1 MTLRLLPLLTAVI
14 IPAAM
19 AGSTPFDEA
28 LAEVIGNNLSVRAEA
43 SRAQIETENI
53 LGENTLEAPEVSFS
67 RVWGSRK
74 EYGNKWSLGVS
85 QSFDWPGVYAA
96 RREAARTARSAS
108 QYMLESTLLDLRQE
122 VRTLFIDIIHN
133 TQLIEMQTELVDRM
147 NQMEAYYK
155 KAAEA
160 GAETRLDYN
169 KTVIERIA
177 VHRELHTLEAQRS
190 TLMST
195 LSTLN
200 GGKDIDGII
209 AKLGNA
215 YPITR
220 VPESID
226 KTVIM
231 KRDPQYAAALAGV
244 EAAKSMVKV
253 EKRSRIPGF
262 SIGYEHE
269 SEGDENFNGFSIG
282 LTLPVWR
289 RGHQIKASTLEA
301 EASLMDAELALTRR
315 VAEMNGD
322 RKQLDTLRH
331 IMDEYE
337 PVVNEKSNYELLHK
351 ALKAGQITFLT
362 YIEESNYFIAAKRDY
377 LDTLYEYNL
386 ILTRLARYE

>member
-1 MTLRLLPLLTAVI
+1 M
-14 IPAAM
+14 
-19 AGSTPFDEA
+19 
-28 LAEVIGNNLSVRAEA
+28 
-43 SRAQIETENI
+43 
-53 LGENTLEAPEVSFS
+53 
-67 RVWGSRK
+67 
-74 EYGNKWSLGVS
+74 
-85 QSFDWPGVYAA
+85 
-96 RREAARTARSAS
+96 
-108 QYMLESTLLDLRQE
+108 
-122 VRTLFIDIIHN
+122 
-133 TQLIEMQTELVDRM
+133 
-147 NQMEAYYK
+147 
-155 KAAEA
+155 
-160 GAETRLDYN
+160 
-169 KTVIERIA
+169 
-177 VHRELHTLEAQRS
+177 
-190 TLMST
+190 
-195 LSTLN
+195 
-200 GGKDIDGII
+200 
-209 AKLGNA
+209 
-215 YPITR
+215 
-220 VPESID
+220 PESID

-282 LTLPVWR
+282 LTLPVWG